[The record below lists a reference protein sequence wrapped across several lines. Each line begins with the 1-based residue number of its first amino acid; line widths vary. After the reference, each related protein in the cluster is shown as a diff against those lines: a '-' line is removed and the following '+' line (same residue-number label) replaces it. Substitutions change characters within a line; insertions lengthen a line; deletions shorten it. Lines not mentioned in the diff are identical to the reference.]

1 MRGKVTQVATKN
13 PPCIS
18 HIILYQTTNSD
29 GSLFYI
35 TGKRYQLA
43 LTTKARWANFTGISR
58 HQRSTLERNWLELV
72 CACFLVVDL
81 LEVIQA
87 VCMRHVITTSFPPC
101 QLVYVQHMFFRLL

>member
-87 VCMRHVITTSFPPC
+87 VCLRHVITTSSPP
-101 QLVYVQHMFFRLL
+101 VN